1 MSRGGS
7 LRVFLSTLLLSI
19 VLVTPAITLAVSP
32 DATDSKIVEL
42 INLERQKKNLSPY
55 KFSDHLFQ
63 AAAGHN
69 QIMSNCTAIYG
80 SSRCFSHQVTKQ
92 NEPTLMTRISQTGYN
107 PQSVGEIIALGY
119 TSPSS
124 VVAGWMRST
133 GHRNNILNSTRV
145 DAGCD
150 YLNKSGRW
158 YTCDFGKSYGAGAV
172 VIPSIIPSSS
182 PSPSLKPS
190 VSSIPASPIGEP
202 SPTPTASSKPWWCSY
217 VPTHAL
223 CR

>member
-55 KFSDHLFQ
+55 KFSDLLFQ

-69 QIMSNCTAIYG
+69 QIMSSCTAIYG

-92 NEPTLMTRISQTGYN
+92 NEPSLMTRISQTGYN

-119 TSPSS
+119 STPAS

-133 GHRNNILNSTRV
+133 GHRANILNTTRL
-145 DAGCD
+145 DIGCD
-150 YLNKSGRW
+150 YLNLRGRW
-158 YTCDFGKSYGAGAV
+158 WTCDFGKSYGGSGGSVPVLTV
-172 VIPSIIPSSS
+172 VPSS
-182 PSPSLKPS
+182 K
-190 VSSIPASPIGEP
+190 P
-202 SPTPTASSKPWWCSY
+202 SPTPSIRPSSLPSPSVVPSVANLPWWC
-217 VPTHAL
+217 VRIPTHPI
-223 CR
+223 CH

>member
-32 DATDSKIVEL
+32 DATDSKILEL
-42 INLERQKKNLSPY
+42 INLERQKKNLAPY
-55 KFSDHLFQ
+55 KFSDKLFG
-63 AAAGHN
+63 AASKHN
-69 QIMSNCTAIYG
+69 ELMSSCSIVYG
-80 SSRCFSHQVTKQ
+80 TSACFTHTVTRK